1 MKIAIMISGGGTN
14 MSALLSGMQSGD
26 INADPVLV
34 LSNRPNAGGLTKA
47 NSIGVPTQAIDHTLF
62 SDRSSHDAALHES
75 LVAAGA
81 ELVCLAGYMR
91 IFSDEFVSNW
101 AGRMINIHPSLL
113 PSFRGLHTHRR
124 ALEAGVAVHGCSV
137 HEVTAELDEG
147 PILGQAI
154 VRTDPNDTPE
164 TLAVRV
170 LKQEHLLYPKVL
182 SRYIAGERKPLLLN
196 GLDD

>member
-1 MKIAIMISGGGTN
+1 

-154 VRTDPNDTPE
+154 VRTDPKDTPE
-164 TLAVRV
+164 TLATRV

-182 SRYIAGERKPLLLN
+182 SRYIAGDRTPLLLN